1 MAETIVEQ
9 SKDDKVQALEARER
23 LKSSVNELVQLT
35 NLHAKTQAE
44 PLKYMGGSAG
54 GGFILGLLLGRRG
67 RRVKKVYIE
76 RGTGRGGK
84 VTKADLKNEARLIQ
98 SQQGR
103 QNRTNIGGAITG
115 ILVTTLLKIVQE
127 RFLAPQLENYADK
140 LMDRSKTEQA
150 KAERVKTE
158 RVKSDTAR
166 DEARRS

>member
-1 MAETIVEQ
+1 MAETIVELG
-9 SKDDKVQALEARER
+9 KDDKVQALEARER
-23 LKSSVNELVQLT
+23 LKTSVNELVELT
-35 NLHAKTQAE
+35 NLHVKVQAQ

-84 VTKADLKNEARLIQ
+84 VTKADLKNEARLVQ
-98 SQQGR
+98 AQQGK

-127 RFLAPQLENYADK
+127 RFLAPQLESYADK
-140 LMDRSKTEQA
+140 LLDRTKAEQA
-150 KAERVKTE
+150 KAERVRTDKPRE
-158 RVKSDTAR
+158 
-166 DEARRS
+166 EAKRS

>member
-1 MAETIVEQ
+1 MAETIVELG
-9 SKDDKVQALEARER
+9 KDDKVQALEARER
-23 LKSSVNELVQLT
+23 LKTSVNELVELT
-35 NLHAKTQAE
+35 NLHVKVQAQ

-84 VTKADLKNEARLIQ
+84 VSKADLKNEVRLVQ
-98 SQQGR
+98 AQQGK

-127 RFLAPQLENYADK
+127 RFLAPQLESYADK
-140 LMDRSKTEQA
+140 LLDRTKAEQA
-150 KAERVKTE
+150 KAERVRTDKPRE
-158 RVKSDTAR
+158 
-166 DEARRS
+166 EAKRS